1 MPITH
6 IDQLDLTKTYTY
18 ADYLTWQLQERLEL
32 LRGKIALM
40 SPAPRRNHQ
49 MITGNLYAFIWTYLR
64 KKSCQVF
71 IAPFDVR
78 LPNTKNEDT
87 KIYTVV
93 QPDVCVVCDPS
104 KLDERGCVGA
114 PDLVIE
120 VLSPGNTRKEMRE
133 KYALYEE
140 AGVKE
145 YWLVIPHEKTV
156 LVYSRNADGIFVGK
170 QPLTDQ
176 ETLETAIL
184 PDLTIDLKEVF
195 EEQ

>member
-6 IDQLDLTKTYTY
+6 IDQLDLTKTYSY
-18 ADYLTWQLQERLEL
+18 ADYLTWQFQERLEL

-49 MITGNLYAFIWTYLR
+49 VIAGNFHGLIWSYLR

-71 IAPFDVR
+71 VAPFDVR
-78 LPNTKNEDT
+78 LPKTSIEDQQ
-87 KIYTVV
+87 IYTVV
-93 QPDVCVVCDPS
+93 QPDVCVVCDPA
-104 KLDERGCVGA
+104 KLDDRGCVGA

-120 VLSPGNTRKEMRE
+120 VLSPGNSRKEMRD

-145 YWLVIPHEKTV
+145 YWLANPHDKTV
-156 LVYSRNADGIFVGK
+156 FIYIRNEAGSFIGK
-170 QPLTDQ
+170 QPLTEQ
-176 ETLETAIL
+176 EMLTTDIL
-184 PDLTIDLKEVF
+184 PGLKLSLMEVF
-195 EEQ
+195 EG